1 MIETRSGRVLSWA
14 LPILVA
20 LAAAWQSL
28 AHLARPKGFVFDE
41 VYYVTGARQFL
52 RNGVEYD
59 YIKHASV
66 FIVHPPVGKW
76 VIAGGIKLF
85 GDSEFGWRF
94 SVALLGSLSV
104 LILAR
109 VARRLFN
116 STTLGVIAGVLL
128 AVDGMHFVHSRVA
141 LLDSILMFWALCA
154 FALLLIDRDRSR
166 EYVALWGEFGRRTY
180 RLLAGICLG
189 LAAGTKWS
197 GFYIAIAFA
206 LLSFFWDVSAKR
218 RIERRVTIRNV
229 ISAGF
234 SLGVLPLLVYITT
247 WIGWFRSSLGW
258 DRHWADHRATSWGFI
273 PKSLRSLWHYH
284 YEMYF
289 FHTHLHTPHP
299 YQASPWGWLILR
311 RPTAFFYFA
320 PPTGTDHCLA
330 KTCSQEITALGN
342 PLIWWAGIF
351 ALLFV
356 AYSLI
361 RKRDWRAGAIL
372 TGFFAGYLPWF
383 AFLHR
388 TVFSFY
394 GIVFL
399 PWLVLAVT
407 YVLGEILGS
416 PEDPRRRLRVGT
428 VAVFV
433 ATAIVLFYYFL
444 PVLDGQVIPYSRWH
458 SMMWFSSWI

>member
-1 MIETRSGRVLSWA
+1 MLGWV
-14 LPILVA
+14 LPIFVA
-20 LAAAWQSL
+20 VVAAVERF
-28 AHLARPKGFVFDE
+28 AHLARPKGFIFDE

-52 RNGVEYD
+52 RHGVEYD
-59 YIKHASV
+59 YLKHQSV

-76 VIAGGIKLF
+76 IIAGGIKIF

-94 SVALLGSLSV
+94 AVALIGSLSV

-109 VARRLFN
+109 AAKRLFS
-116 STTLGVIAGVLL
+116 STTLGVIAAILL

-141 LLDSILMFWALCA
+141 LLDLILMFWALCA
-154 FALLLIDRDRSR
+154 FALLLIDRDKSR
-166 EYVALWGEFGRRTY
+166 EFLSLWGEFGPRPY
-180 RLLAGICLG
+180 RLLAGVCLG

-197 GFYIAIAFA
+197 GFYIVFAFA
-206 LLSFFWDVSAKR
+206 VMSLVWDASAKR
-218 RIERRVTIRNV
+218 QFGSHLSIRNT
-229 ISAGF
+229 IHTGL
-234 SLGVLPLLVYITT
+234 SLGVLPIITYIAT
-247 WIGWFRSSLGW
+247 WIGWFRSPLGW
-258 DRHWADHRATSWGFI
+258 DRHWADNRASSFSFV
-273 PKSLRSLWHYH
+273 PRALRSLWHYH
-284 YEMYF
+284 SEMYF
-289 FHTHLHTPHP
+289 FHVHLHTPHP

-320 PPTGTDHCLA
+320 PPTGTNHCFA
-330 KTCSQEITALGN
+330 KTCAQEITALGN
-342 PLIWWAGIF
+342 PLIWWAGTF

-356 AYSLI
+356 AYSLV

-372 TGFFAGYLPWF
+372 TGFAAGYLPWF

-407 YVLGEILGS
+407 YALGEILGE
-416 PEDPRRRLRVGT
+416 PNDPRRRWRIGI
-428 VAVFV
+428 VASFV
-433 ATAIVLFYYFL
+433 IASIALFFYFL

>member
-1 MIETRSGRVLSWA
+1 MLGWA
-14 LPILVA
+14 LPLVVA
-20 LAAAWQSL
+20 LIAALQRFS
-28 AHLARPKGFVFDE
+28 HLARPKGFIFDE

-52 RNGVEYD
+52 RHGVEYD
-59 YIKHASV
+59 YLKHQSV

-76 VIAGGIKLF
+76 IIAGGIKIF
-85 GDSEFGWRF
+85 GDNEFGWRF
-94 SVALLGSLSV
+94 AVALIGSLSV

-109 VARRLFN
+109 AAKRLFG
-116 STTLGVIAGVLL
+116 STTLGVIAGILL

-141 LLDSILMFWALCA
+141 LLDLILMFWALCG
-154 FALLLIDRDRSR
+154 FALLLIDRDKSR
-166 EYVALWGEFGRRTY
+166 EFLSIWGEFGPRPY
-180 RLLAGICLG
+180 RLLSGVCLG

-197 GFYIAIAFA
+197 GFYIVFAFA
-206 LLSFFWDVSAKR
+206 VMSLVWDASAKR
-218 RIERRVTIRNV
+218 QFENHLTIRNTV
-229 ISAGF
+229 HTGLT
-234 SLGVLPLLVYITT
+234 LGVLPIITYIAT

-258 DRHWADHRATSWGFI
+258 DRHWADHRATTFGFV
-273 PKSLRSLWHYH
+273 PRALRSLWHYH
-284 YEMYF
+284 SEMYF
-289 FHTHLHTPHP
+289 FHVHLHTPHP

-320 PPTGTDHCLA
+320 PPTGTNNCMA
-330 KTCSQEITALGN
+330 KTCAQEITALGN

-356 AYSLI
+356 AYSLV

-372 TGFFAGYLPWF
+372 TGFAAGYLPWF

-407 YVLGEILGS
+407 YALGEILGE
-416 PEDPRRRLRVGT
+416 PDDPRRRWRIGIVSAFV
-428 VAVFV
+428 VASI
-433 ATAIVLFYYFL
+433 ALFFYFL